1 MSLWGVQVYH
11 DYMDPDQCEVMSYH
25 FENEKIAKE
34 FRIQAVETYDTIFIS
49 PLSIIPPSSVSVSNN
64 RFFYHVQEA
73 LDDLCF
79 FLDRENRCKYIY
91 QNEICQMPLICL
103 HYLIY
108 QSECVYLEEENRNL
122 KSQLQNMKKKYID

>member
-25 FENEKIAKE
+25 FENEKIAEE

-49 PLSIIPPSSVSVSNN
+49 PLSIIPPSSVSVSDN
-64 RFFYHVQEA
+64 RLFYHVQEA

-79 FLDRENRCKYIY
+79 FLDRENRSKYIY
-91 QNEICQMPLICL
+91 QNEIYQMPLICL

-108 QSECVYLEEENRNL
+108 YSECVYLEEENRNL
-122 KSQLQNMKKKYID
+122 KSELQTLKKKYID